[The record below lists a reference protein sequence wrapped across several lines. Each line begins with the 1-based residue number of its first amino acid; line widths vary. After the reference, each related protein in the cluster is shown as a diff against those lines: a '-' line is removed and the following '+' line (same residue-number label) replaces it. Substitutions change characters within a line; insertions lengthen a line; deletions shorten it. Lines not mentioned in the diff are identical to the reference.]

1 MIETG
6 EDSGN
11 ERYFSIEF
19 LDNIDVAILSNPTD
33 QNRLQ
38 RVKQDLS
45 SMNKTYTQLEVE
57 DWNVYGMED
66 WLEHYSKVLL
76 PWQTDYSVEYG
87 DYYELLGTPNPDNA
101 DITLTETLIEFMREG
116 GTLQV
121 HLGPYYS
128 DYDDIQNPNSPD
140 RLPFGMNVV
149 MRDHHNDTVDHRVL
163 SENVSLIDPYHPL
176 MSGID
181 PSSLSGINGGTHVA
195 LSALDLNQVKS
206 ENIPQVC
213 SDGAPGGTEGGK
225 ISDGGTFHTII
236 RDSENP
242 SQALLSTCN
251 VEQGG
256 MIITTIDVE
265 NPAVSQPFGDPN
277 FAMLSNLLDFHL
289 TPYPDGFE
297 IAGEGFELTIDG
309 AVQSIDVLTGAYARK
324 AIKSSAELQFG
335 FETDVPGIHAD
346 WLIESADGEAVTG
359 WDGQPLGSE
368 NNHVHSSNSSQPA
381 TAIFCVPDENAEL
394 GCKIDAEWRIW
405 LFLHDSYGNT
415 RITNI
420 SVYTNDINADSTP
433 PEAHI
438 EIVEDS
444 SFTDFVE
451 FVGYQQTPT
460 GKQDE
465 NGNWI
470 MVDSPKYRVRLSDTG
485 DTSIRFSS
493 ANSSDIG
500 TGIGKFTWSVNGD
513 GDNVQSYE
521 LPGSQVEWTYTF
533 RNLTAGENTIMVE
546 LTVYDKRDQRNEE
559 PTRVFFEVVGE
570 MFGDAAPEVQ
580 FDSIAT
586 ADGESFNG
594 LESDIIN
601 ITGTVVDN
609 DASADCDV
617 KVEASLDDLSIFDKS
632 DGIKTAQK
640 ALGRFDWQEGLCDG
654 DQYFLTLNIS
664 HKYLETEGNVG
675 VIHIR
680 LTEGA
685 YVVDDQITLYTVPR
699 SNEEQGGNEE
709 GSGDTST
716 LMFAGIGALLLIAVL
731 GVTMMFMRGR
741 GGSDQQDSVESFG
754 GVEQMDPVEAYV
766 QQLVAQGYDEQMARQ
781 YATQYYAQYYSQQN
795 KGGGG

>member
-1 MIETG
+1 M
-6 EDSGN
+6 
-11 ERYFSIEF
+11 
-19 LDNIDVAILSNPTD
+19 
-33 QNRLQ
+33 
-38 RVKQDLS
+38 
-45 SMNKTYTQLEVE
+45 
-57 DWNVYGMED
+57 
-66 WLEHYSKVLL
+66 
-76 PWQTDYSVEYG
+76 
-87 DYYELLGTPNPDNA
+87 
-101 DITLTETLIEFMREG
+101 
-116 GTLQV
+116 
-121 HLGPYYS
+121 
-128 DYDDIQNPNSPD
+128 
-140 RLPFGMNVV
+140 
-149 MRDHHNDTVDHRVL
+149 
-163 SENVSLIDPYHPL
+163 
-176 MSGID
+176 
-181 PSSLSGINGGTHVA
+181 
-195 LSALDLNQVKS
+195 
-206 ENIPQVC
+206 
-213 SDGAPGGTEGGK
+213 
-225 ISDGGTFHTII
+225 
-236 RDSENP
+236 
-242 SQALLSTCN
+242 
-251 VEQGG
+251 
-256 MIITTIDVE
+256 
-265 NPAVSQPFGDPN
+265 
-277 FAMLSNLLDFHL
+277 
-289 TPYPDGFE
+289 
-297 IAGEGFELTIDG
+297 
-309 AVQSIDVLTGAYARK
+309 
-324 AIKSSAELQFG
+324 
-335 FETDVPGIHAD
+335 
-346 WLIESADGEAVTG
+346 IESADGEAVTG

-368 NNHVHSSNSSQPA
+368 NNHVHSSDSSQPA

-394 GCKIDAEWRIW
+394 GCRIDAEWRIW

-438 EIVEDS
+438 DIVEDS

-470 MVDSPKYRVRLSDTG
+470 MLDSPKYRVRLSDTG

-617 KVEASLDDLSIFDKS
+617 KVEASLDDLTIFDKS

-731 GVTMMFMRGR
+731 GVTMMFMKGR

>member
-1 MIETG
+1 
-6 EDSGN
+6 
-11 ERYFSIEF
+11 
-19 LDNIDVAILSNPTD
+19 
-33 QNRLQ
+33 
-38 RVKQDLS
+38 
-45 SMNKTYTQLEVE
+45 
-57 DWNVYGMED
+57 
-66 WLEHYSKVLL
+66 
-76 PWQTDYSVEYG
+76 
-87 DYYELLGTPNPDNA
+87 
-101 DITLTETLIEFMREG
+101 
-116 GTLQV
+116 
-121 HLGPYYS
+121 
-128 DYDDIQNPNSPD
+128 
-140 RLPFGMNVV
+140 MNVV

-176 MSGID
+176 MSGIN

-206 ENIPQVC
+206 DNIPQVC

-251 VEQGG
+251 VERGG

-265 NPAVSQPFGDPN
+265 NPAVSQPFGDQN

-309 AVQSIDVLTGAYARK
+309 VAQSIDVLSGAYARK

-346 WLIESADGEAVTG
+346 WLIESADNETVTG
-359 WDGQPLGSE
+359 WDGQPLGSD
-368 NNHVHSSNSSQPA
+368 NNHVHSPNSSETA
-381 TAIFCVPDENAEL
+381 TATFCVPDENAEL

-444 SFTDFVE
+444 SFTEFVE
-451 FVGYQQTPT
+451 FIGYQQTPT

-617 KVEASLDDLSIFDKS
+617 KVEASLDDLTIFDKS

-699 SNEEQGGNEE
+699 SNEEQGG
-709 GSGDTST
+709 GQQGDSDTST
-716 LMFAGIGALLLIAVL
+716 LMFAGIGALVLIAVL
-731 GVTMMFMRGR
+731 GITMMFMRGR
-741 GGSDQQDSVESFG
+741 GGSDQEDSVESFG

-795 KGGGG
+795 KGGG

>member
-1 MIETG
+1 
-6 EDSGN
+6 
-11 ERYFSIEF
+11 
-19 LDNIDVAILSNPTD
+19 
-33 QNRLQ
+33 
-38 RVKQDLS
+38 
-45 SMNKTYTQLEVE
+45 
-57 DWNVYGMED
+57 
-66 WLEHYSKVLL
+66 
-76 PWQTDYSVEYG
+76 VEYG

-163 SENVSLIDPYHPL
+163 SENVSLIDPYHPI

-251 VEQGG
+251 IEQGG

-346 WLIESADGEAVTG
+346 WLIESADGGAVTG

-368 NNHVHSSNSSQPA
+368 NNHMHSSNSSQPA

-451 FVGYQQTPT
+451 FIGYQQTPT

-513 GDNVQSYE
+513 GDNVQTNE

-716 LMFAGIGALLLIAVL
+716 LLFAGGIVALLLIAVL

-741 GGSDQQDSVESFG
+741 RGSDQQDSVESFG

>member
-1 MIETG
+1 
-6 EDSGN
+6 
-11 ERYFSIEF
+11 
-19 LDNIDVAILSNPTD
+19 
-33 QNRLQ
+33 
-38 RVKQDLS
+38 
-45 SMNKTYTQLEVE
+45 MNKTYTQLEVE

-368 NNHVHSSNSSQPA
+368 NNHVHSPDSSQPA
-381 TAIFCVPDENAEL
+381 TAIFCVPDENADL

-617 KVEASLDDLSIFDKS
+617 KVEASLDDLTIFDKS

>member
-1 MIETG
+1 
-6 EDSGN
+6 
-11 ERYFSIEF
+11 
-19 LDNIDVAILSNPTD
+19 
-33 QNRLQ
+33 
-38 RVKQDLS
+38 
-45 SMNKTYTQLEVE
+45 
-57 DWNVYGMED
+57 
-66 WLEHYSKVLL
+66 
-76 PWQTDYSVEYG
+76 
-87 DYYELLGTPNPDNA
+87 
-101 DITLTETLIEFMREG
+101 
-116 GTLQV
+116 
-121 HLGPYYS
+121 
-128 DYDDIQNPNSPD
+128 
-140 RLPFGMNVV
+140 

-225 ISDGGTFHTII
+225 ISDGGTFHSII

-256 MIITTIDVE
+256 MIVTTIDVE

-368 NNHVHSSNSSQPA
+368 NNHVHSSDSSQPA

-394 GCKIDAEWRIW
+394 GCRIDAEWRIW

-438 EIVEDS
+438 DIVEDS

-470 MVDSPKYRVRLSDTG
+470 MLDSPKYRVRLSDTG

-617 KVEASLDDLSIFDKS
+617 KVEASLDDLTIFDKS

-741 GGSDQQDSVESFG
+741 SGSDQQDSVESFG

>member
-1 MIETG
+1 MIGTG

-256 MIITTIDVE
+256 MIVTTIDVE

-368 NNHVHSSNSSQPA
+368 NNHVHSPDSSQPA

-444 SFTDFVE
+444 SFADFVE

-617 KVEASLDDLSIFDKS
+617 KVEASLDDLTIFDKS

-675 VIHIR
+675 IIHIR

>member
-1 MIETG
+1 MCIR
-6 EDSGN
+6 D
-11 ERYFSIEF
+11 R
-19 LDNIDVAILSNPTD
+19 
-33 QNRLQ
+33 NRLQ

-57 DWNVYGMED
+57 DWDVYGMED

-346 WLIESADGEAVTG
+346 WLIESADGEVVTG

>member
-1 MIETG
+1 
-6 EDSGN
+6 
-11 ERYFSIEF
+11 
-19 LDNIDVAILSNPTD
+19 
-33 QNRLQ
+33 
-38 RVKQDLS
+38 
-45 SMNKTYTQLEVE
+45 MNKTYTQLEVE
-57 DWNVYGMED
+57 DWDVYGMED

-381 TAIFCVPDENAEL
+381 TAIFCVPDENADL

>member
-1 MIETG
+1 
-6 EDSGN
+6 
-11 ERYFSIEF
+11 
-19 LDNIDVAILSNPTD
+19 
-33 QNRLQ
+33 
-38 RVKQDLS
+38 
-45 SMNKTYTQLEVE
+45 MNKTYTQLEVE
-57 DWNVYGMED
+57 DWNVYAIED
-66 WLEHYSKVLL
+66 WLEHYSKILL

-256 MIITTIDVE
+256 MIVTTIDVE

-368 NNHVHSSNSSQPA
+368 NNHVHSSDSSQPA

-394 GCKIDAEWRIW
+394 GCRIDAEWRIW

-438 EIVEDS
+438 DIVEDS

-470 MVDSPKYRVRLSDTG
+470 MLDSPKYRVRLSDTG

-731 GVTMMFMRGR
+731 GVTMMFMKGR

>member
-1 MIETG
+1 
-6 EDSGN
+6 
-11 ERYFSIEF
+11 
-19 LDNIDVAILSNPTD
+19 
-33 QNRLQ
+33 
-38 RVKQDLS
+38 
-45 SMNKTYTQLEVE
+45 
-57 DWNVYGMED
+57 ME
-66 WLEHYSKVLL
+66 
-76 PWQTDYSVEYG
+76 
-87 DYYELLGTPNPDNA
+87 
-101 DITLTETLIEFMREG
+101 
-116 GTLQV
+116 
-121 HLGPYYS
+121 
-128 DYDDIQNPNSPD
+128 
-140 RLPFGMNVV
+140 
-149 MRDHHNDTVDHRVL
+149 
-163 SENVSLIDPYHPL
+163 
-176 MSGID
+176 
-181 PSSLSGINGGTHVA
+181 
-195 LSALDLNQVKS
+195 
-206 ENIPQVC
+206 
-213 SDGAPGGTEGGK
+213 
-225 ISDGGTFHTII
+225 
-236 RDSENP
+236 
-242 SQALLSTCN
+242 
-251 VEQGG
+251 
-256 MIITTIDVE
+256 
-265 NPAVSQPFGDPN
+265 
-277 FAMLSNLLDFHL
+277 
-289 TPYPDGFE
+289 
-297 IAGEGFELTIDG
+297 
-309 AVQSIDVLTGAYARK
+309 
-324 AIKSSAELQFG
+324 
-335 FETDVPGIHAD
+335 
-346 WLIESADGEAVTG
+346 
-359 WDGQPLGSE
+359 
-368 NNHVHSSNSSQPA
+368 
-381 TAIFCVPDENAEL
+381 
-394 GCKIDAEWRIW
+394 IW
-405 LFLHDSYGNT
+405 LFLHDSTGIHDNQHLC
-415 RITNI
+415 
-420 SVYTNDINADSTP
+420 VHNDINADSTP

-709 GSGDTST
+709 GSGT
-716 LMFAGIGALLLIAVL
+716 LPLCCSLGIGH
-731 GVTMMFMRGR
+731 
-741 GGSDQQDSVESFG
+741 
-754 GVEQMDPVEAYV
+754 YC
-766 QQLVAQGYDEQMARQ
+766 
-781 YATQYYAQYYSQQN
+781 
-795 KGGGG
+795 

>member
-1 MIETG
+1 
-6 EDSGN
+6 
-11 ERYFSIEF
+11 
-19 LDNIDVAILSNPTD
+19 
-33 QNRLQ
+33 
-38 RVKQDLS
+38 
-45 SMNKTYTQLEVE
+45 MNKTYTQLEVE
-57 DWNVYGMED
+57 DWDVYGMED

-251 VEQGG
+251 IEQGG
-256 MIITTIDVE
+256 MIVTTIDVE

-297 IAGEGFELTIDG
+297 IAGEGFELTIG
-309 AVQSIDVLTGAYARK
+309 GEVQSIDVLTGAYARK
-324 AIKSSAELQFG
+324 AIKSSAELEFG

-346 WLIESADGEAVTG
+346 WLIESADGETVTG

-368 NNHVHSSNSSQPA
+368 NNHIHSPNSSQPA
-381 TAIFCVPDENAEL
+381 IATFCVPDENAEL

-405 LFLHDSYGNT
+405 MFLHDSYGNT

-444 SFTDFVE
+444 SFIDFVE

-617 KVEASLDDLSIFDKS
+617 KVEASLDDLSIFGKS

-699 SNEEQGGNEE
+699 SNEEQGGNAE

-781 YATQYYAQYYSQQN
+781 YATQYYAQYYDQQK

>member
-1 MIETG
+1 M
-6 EDSGN
+6 
-11 ERYFSIEF
+11 
-19 LDNIDVAILSNPTD
+19 
-33 QNRLQ
+33 
-38 RVKQDLS
+38 
-45 SMNKTYTQLEVE
+45 
-57 DWNVYGMED
+57 
-66 WLEHYSKVLL
+66 
-76 PWQTDYSVEYG
+76 EYG

-256 MIITTIDVE
+256 MIVTTIDVE

-368 NNHVHSSNSSQPA
+368 NNHVHSSDSSQPA

-394 GCKIDAEWRIW
+394 GCRIDAEWRIW

-438 EIVEDS
+438 DIVEDS

-470 MVDSPKYRVRLSDTG
+470 MLDSPKYRVRLSDTG

-731 GVTMMFMRGR
+731 GVTMMFMKGR